1 LSISIS
7 SLGILA
13 TLWLVFN
20 ELQTAGHC
28 PTYPL
33 LGIPACYLVLV
44 FFLLVVGAQLVKD
57 RNAGNLMFYSGALAG
72 LGTAIWFSANQILGT
87 ARCPVEFDIPLCFVA
102 LLTFVALIVL
112 RRM

>member
-1 LSISIS
+1 MKIRARTLSISIS

-57 RNAGNLMFYSGALAG
+57 RN
-72 LGTAIWFSANQILGT
+72 
-87 ARCPVEFDIPLCFVA
+87 PLCFVA